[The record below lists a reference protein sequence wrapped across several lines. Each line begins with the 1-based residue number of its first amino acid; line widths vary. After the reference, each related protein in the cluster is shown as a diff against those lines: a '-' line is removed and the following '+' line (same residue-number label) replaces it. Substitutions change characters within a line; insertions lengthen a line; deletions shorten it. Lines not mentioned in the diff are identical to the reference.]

1 MNDEFFDFDPEDLT
15 GGASRKF
22 WQGLRN
28 DRNYRRIQR
37 NFLTMLAHRRWILV
51 DLNGGVEVWSIIDN
65 EVVTELDEEL
75 VYRSYDLDG
84 MPIEPDQ
91 AISEWVAFQFWMIR
105 RVKKDQLSPN
115 GLNMVKWLDLLMAGA
130 RQR

>member
-1 MNDEFFDFDPEDLT
+1 MNDEFYDFDPEDLT

-22 WQGLRN
+22 WQTLRK
-28 DRNYRRIQR
+28 DPSYQRIQR
-37 NFLTMLAHRRWILV
+37 NLQVMLASRCWILV
-51 DLNGGVEVWSIIDN
+51 DLDGGVEVWSIIDN

-75 VYRSYDLDG
+75 VQRSYDLDG

-91 AISEWVAFQFWMIR
+91 AITEWVAFQFWMIR

-115 GLNMVKWLDLLMAGA
+115 GLKMIKWLEILMNGA